1 MNSSTNMRTSL
12 LARVTPK
19 AAMVLATS
27 MIALGVAG
35 CKPGEEPGVH
45 VASWAMVDARQ
56 RHPIVV
62 SKQPAHFAIRVPTGS
77 HGLSPSQR
85 ADYVDFLKRYRS
97 MDRDA
102 GKLLVS
108 VPSGAANEVA
118 VVRAVADLRALSRDY
133 GIEERSVSIRP
144 YNAGGE
150 HNPAIRI
157 SYSRLVAEAPECG
170 AWPENLAHDP
180 RNLPYPNFG
189 CAQQRNLAAQIANP
203 ADLLGPRTMTPSA
216 GERRDTVW
224 DKYVKGDS
232 THAKKSS
239 DERLQIEGAK

>member
-1 MNSSTNMRTSL
+1 MNKCNEMRNGL
-12 LARVTPK
+12 RARVVPK

-27 MIALGVAG
+27 AIALGLAG

-62 SKQPAHFAIRVPTGS
+62 SKQPANFAIRVPAGAQ
-77 HGLSPSQR
+77 GLSPSQR

-102 GKLLVS
+102 GRLAVS
-108 VPSGAANEVA
+108 VPSGASNEVA
-118 VVRAVADLRALSRDY
+118 VVRAVADLRTLTREY
-133 GIEERSVSIRP
+133 GIDERSVSIRA

-150 HNPAIRI
+150 QSPAIRI

-170 AWPENLAHDP
+170 AWPDNLASDA

-216 GERRDTVW
+216 AERRDTVW

-239 DERLQIEGAK
+239 DERLQVEGAK